1 MSSLTKEPHVAP
13 IESGAEQHV
22 FDPDQL
28 FAEMIKQLQGG
39 GGGKH
44 EPLLGTGFE
53 QNCYLEDEDHHH
65 FKCLN

>member
-1 MSSLTKEPHVAP
+1 MSSLTEEPHVAP

-39 GGGKH
+39 GGGKDG
-44 EPLLGTGFE
+44 PLLSTGFE
-53 QNCYLEDEDHHH
+53 QNCYLEGEDHHH
-65 FKCLN
+65 FKSLN